1 MRLENKTAL
10 ITGAA
15 GGIGLAAV
23 KRFLQEGAN
32 VMMADM
38 DEERLATVAK
48 ELATDKVAYRAVD
61 VSDEQQVKSLASST
75 VETYGGINVFVAN
88 AGIEGKMGEIID
100 SDVDNLMKVLD
111 VNVKGVW
118 LGLRYVIPAMKDAG
132 GGSIV
137 ITSSGAGVKGA
148 AGMVPYNTSKH
159 AVIGMMRC
167 AALECTKYNIRVNT
181 VNPGPI
187 ETRMMDS
194 IAEGLVPGSANDFR
208 NQLEAITPMGRYGKV
223 DEVANLMLFLASDE
237 SSYCTGSGYMVD
249 GGNAT

>member
-38 DEERLATVAK
+38 DEERLAAVAK
-48 ELATDKVAYRAVD
+48 ELATDKVAYMAVD

-75 VETYGGINVFVAN
+75 VETFGGINVFVAN

-237 SSYCTGSGYMVD
+237 SSYCTGSVYMVD

>member
-1 MRLENKTAL
+1 
-10 ITGAA
+10 
-15 GGIGLAAV
+15 
-23 KRFLQEGAN
+23 
-32 VMMADM
+32 
-38 DEERLATVAK
+38 
-48 ELATDKVAYRAVD
+48 
-61 VSDEQQVKSLASST
+61 
-75 VETYGGINVFVAN
+75 
-88 AGIEGKMGEIID
+88 
-100 SDVDNLMKVLD
+100 
-111 VNVKGVW
+111 
-118 LGLRYVIPAMKDAG
+118 
-132 GGSIV
+132 
-137 ITSSGAGVKGA
+137 
-148 AGMVPYNTSKH
+148 MVPYNTSKH

>member
-1 MRLENKTAL
+1 MRLNNKVVL

-15 GGIGLAAV
+15 GEIGMAAV
-23 KRFLQEGAN
+23 RLFVEQGAS

-38 DEERLATVAK
+38 GEERLASSA
-48 ELATDKVAYRAVD
+48 ASINSDSVAYVTVD
-61 VSDEQQVKSLASST
+61 VTDGNQVKAMVDKTL
-75 VETYGGINVFVAN
+75 ETFGKIDVFMAN

-100 SDVDNLMKVLD
+100 SDVENLMNVLD

-118 LGLRYVIPAMKDAG
+118 FGLHYVIPAMRDNG

-148 AGMVPYNTSKH
+148 PGMVPYNTSKH

-187 ETRMMDS
+187 ETRMMNS
-194 IAEGLVPGSANDFR
+194 IAEGIIPGKGADFKSKI
-208 NQLEAITPMGRYGKV
+208 EAMTPMHRYGQAA
-223 DEVANLMLFLASDE
+223 EVANLMLFLASDE
-237 SSYCTGSGYMVD
+237 SSYCTGSVYMVD

>member
-1 MRLENKTAL
+1 MRLENKVVL

-15 GGIGLAAV
+15 GEIGVAAV
-23 KRFLQEGAN
+23 RLFVREGAR

-38 DEERLATVAK
+38 NGEQLAQAASEFASDSVACF
-48 ELATDKVAYRAVD
+48 TVD
-61 VSDEQQVKSLASST
+61 VTDEVQVRAMVDNT
-75 VETYGGINVFVAN
+75 VEVFGRIDVFMAN
-88 AGIEGKMGEIID
+88 AGIEGKMGEIIE
-100 SDVDNLMKVLD
+100 SDLDNLMRVLD

-118 LGLRYVIPAMKDAG
+118 LGLRYVIPVMKEQG

-148 AGMVPYNTSKH
+148 PGMVPYNTSKH

-187 ETRMMDS
+187 ETRMMES
-194 IAEGLVPGSANDFR
+194 IAEGLVPGGSADYKTKL
-208 NQLEAITPMGRYGKV
+208 QSMTPMRRYGKA

-237 SSYCTGSGYMVD
+237 SSYCTGSVYMVD